1 MKKAIIITLSLI
13 AFLISSYL
21 YFQGKNINCALNGC
35 NKVLSGSYSKIFNID
50 NSLLGM
56 FYFFIS
62 GLLAILNKE
71 NILKF
76 ISFFAFLYALYL
88 IFVMLFILK
97 EICYYCLIVDLL
109 AIIIFTLSHDFRKYF
124 QKIFRG

>member
-1 MKKAIIITLSLI
+1 MKKTIIITLSLI

-21 YFQGKNINCALNGC
+21 YFQGKNISCALNGC
-35 NKVLSGSYSKIFNID
+35 NNVLSSPYSKIFNIE

-62 GLLAILNKE
+62 GFLTILNKE

-88 IFVMLFILK
+88 IFVMFFILK
-97 EICYYCLIVDLL
+97 EICYYCLMVDLL
-109 AIIIFTLSHDFRKYF
+109 AIIIFILSHDFRKYF

>member
-1 MKKAIIITLSLI
+1 MKKTIIITLSLI

-21 YFQGKNINCALNGC
+21 YFQEKNINCALNGC
-35 NKVLSGSYSKIFNID
+35 NNVLSSPYSKIFNID

-62 GLLAILNKE
+62 GFLAILNKE

-76 ISFFAFLYALYL
+76 ISFFAFLYAFYL

-97 EICYYCLIVDLL
+97 EICYYCLMVDLS
-109 AIIIFTLSHDFRKYF
+109 AIIILILSHDFRKYF

>member
-1 MKKAIIITLSLI
+1 MKKVIIITLSLI
-13 AFLISSYL
+13 GFLTSSYL
-21 YFQGKNINCALNGC
+21 YFQEKNISCALNGC
-35 NKVLSGSYSKIFNID
+35 NIVLSSSYSKIFNID

-62 GLLAILNKE
+62 GSLTILNKE

-97 EICYYCLIVDLL
+97 EICYNCIMVDLL
-109 AIIIFTLSHDFRKYF
+109 AIIIFLLSHDFRKYF